1 MINHKVAIQMSIV
14 ALFGVFA
21 GVFMRD
27 GCSGDQHNKRNCIEG
42 INHDLN
48 VLTREMENDANMA
61 SEILDIAYSL
71 RRGNLE
77 TVIAQVE
84 GIAFVKTVVPAT
96 VIDSALHDVNP
107 QLASVLS
114 NNLDRW
120 WRYAAEF
127 NPTGFCI
134 TNDRNRILYRTT
146 RESLESL
153 VKTGRLSRVGHRG
166 RI

>member
-1 MINHKVAIQMSIV
+1 MINHKVAIQMAIA

-27 GCSGDQHNKRNCIEG
+27 GWRGGLHKNRNCIEF
-42 INHDLN
+42 INHDISILA
-48 VLTREMENDANMA
+48 REMESDANVA
-61 SEILDIAYSL
+61 SQILDIAYSL
-71 RRGNLE
+71 RSENVE
-77 TVIAQVE
+77 TVIAQIE

-107 QLASVLS
+107 ELTSVLA

-127 NPTGFCI
+127 NPSGFCI
-134 TNDRNRILYRTT
+134 TNDRNRRLYRTT

-153 VKTGRLSRVGHRG
+153 VKTGRVSRVTPGVSQ
-166 RI
+166 